1 MRITLSLLRIAGSLT
16 SLPSVPIIRDGFTAS
31 GQHPEDTN
39 MRTISAFKSKFGWVW
54 LAATFMLL
62 AGCASSPSIRTDYD
76 HTIDF
81 SRYRTYAFFNPLGI
95 ENPNYSSIY
104 GSIFRDA
111 ISREMESRGYTMSD
125 NPDLLINVS
134 GRLQQKTKVTATA
147 DPYMAGGYYGY
158 RRGAYG
164 AWGGYGY
171 GTTTQVSNYSEGT
184 VNVDIVD
191 RAEKRM
197 VWEGVAVGR
206 VRENRTSEQTRD
218 AIYSVIREMF
228 SAYPFRAGQ

>member
-1 MRITLSLLRIAGSLT
+1 MQTSSVFKLFSRWLVLT
-16 SLPSVPIIRDGFTAS
+16 SVA
-31 GQHPEDTN
+31 
-39 MRTISAFKSKFGWVW
+39 
-54 LAATFMLL
+54 MLI
-62 AGCASSPSIRTDYD
+62 AGCASGPDIQSDYD
-76 HTIDF
+76 HTVDF
-81 SRYRTYAFFNPLGI
+81 SQYKTYAFFNPMGI

-111 ISREMESRGYTMSD
+111 ISKEMESRGYRMSD

-134 GRLQQKTKVTATA
+134 GRLQDKTKVTTYT

-171 GTTTQVSNYSEGT
+171 GTSTHVSNYTEGT
-184 VNVDIVD
+184 INVDIVD
-191 RAEKRM
+191 RAAKQM

-206 VRENRTSEQTRD
+206 VQDDRTNEETRQK
-218 AIYSVIREMF
+218 IYAGIQEMF

>member
-1 MRITLSLLRIAGSLT
+1 MQFRSIFKNSSKLIL
-16 SLPSVPIIRDGFTAS
+16 FTVA
-31 GQHPEDTN
+31 
-39 MRTISAFKSKFGWVW
+39 AFLIG
-54 LAATFMLL
+54 
-62 AGCASSPSIRTDYD
+62 GCASKPTIQTDYD
-76 HTIDF
+76 QTIDF
-81 SRYRTYAFFNPLGI
+81 SQYRTYAFFNPMGI

-111 ISREMESRGYTMSD
+111 ISKEMESRGYTQSD

-134 GRLQQKTKVTATA
+134 GRLQDKTRVTTTS
-147 DPYMAGGYYGY
+147 DPYMAGNYYGY

-171 GTTTQVSNYSEGT
+171 GTTTHVSNYTEGT

-191 RAEKRM
+191 RAQKRM

-206 VRENRTSEQTRD
+206 VKENRTNEETR
-218 AIYSVIREMF
+218 ANIYAGIKEMF
-228 SAYPFRAGQ
+228 AGYPFRAGQ

>member
-1 MRITLSLLRIAGSLT
+1 MQTKSALQYFSRWVSLAVATLL
-16 SLPSVPIIRDGFTAS
+16 V
-31 GQHPEDTN
+31 
-39 MRTISAFKSKFGWVW
+39 
-54 LAATFMLL
+54 
-62 AGCASSPSIRTDYD
+62 AGCASGPAIQTDYD
-76 HTIDF
+76 HTVDF
-81 SRYRTYAFFNPLGI
+81 SKYRTYGFFNPMGI

-111 ISREMESRGYTMSD
+111 ISKEMDGRGYRQSD

-134 GRLQQKTKVTATA
+134 GRLEDKVKVTQTA

-158 RRGAYG
+158 RRGMYG

-171 GTTTQVSNYSEGT
+171 GTTTHVSNYTEGT

-191 RAEKRM
+191 RQAKRM

-206 VRENRTSEQTRD
+206 VNEKKTNEERRQ
-218 AIYSVIREMF
+218 AIYAGIKEMF
-228 SAYPFRAGQ
+228 AAYPFRATQ

>member
-1 MRITLSLLRIAGSLT
+1 MQSSSVFTRISRWVSL
-16 SLPSVPIIRDGFTAS
+16 V
-31 GQHPEDTN
+31 
-39 MRTISAFKSKFGWVW
+39 
-54 LAATFMLL
+54 AAALL
-62 AGCASSPSIRTDYD
+62 IAGCASKPTIQTDYD
-76 HTIDF
+76 RTVDF
-81 SRYRTYAFFNPLGI
+81 SQFRTYAFFNPMGI

-111 ISREMESRGYTMSD
+111 ISKEMESRGYTKSE

-134 GRLQQKTKVTATA
+134 GRLQDKTRVTTTS

-171 GTTTQVSNYSEGT
+171 GTQTHVSQYTEGT

-191 RAEKRM
+191 RAQKRM

-206 VRENRTSEQTRD
+206 VNEKRTSEETR
-218 AIYSVIREMF
+218 ANIHAGISEMF
-228 SAYPFRAGQ
+228 AGFPFRAGQ